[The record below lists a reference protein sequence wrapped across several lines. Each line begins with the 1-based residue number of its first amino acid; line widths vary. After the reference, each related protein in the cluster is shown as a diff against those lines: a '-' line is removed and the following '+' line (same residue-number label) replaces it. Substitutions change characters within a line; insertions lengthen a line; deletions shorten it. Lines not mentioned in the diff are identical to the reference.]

1 MVRKKMMPK
10 IDKIKWGNVWVEEK
24 KYHQV
29 LIVGEKVLER
39 EGGKL
44 RDLFGTTHR
53 IGEWEEKLL
62 LSKNPEVILI
72 AHGWSGVLKVKSD
85 FKDQV
90 LKKGIELKVVLT
102 GQAAEEY
109 NRLMAEGKRVNALIH
124 TTC

>member
-1 MVRKKMMPK
+1 MAE
-10 IDKIKWGNVWVEEK
+10 IDKIKWGNIWVNGE

-39 EGGKL
+39 EGDKL
-44 RDLFGTTHR
+44 RGLFGTTHR
-53 IGEWEEKLL
+53 IGDWEKKLL
-62 LSKNPEVILI
+62 LSGNPEVILI

-85 FKDQV
+85 FKDQIF
-90 LKKGIELKVVLT
+90 KKGIELKVVLT

-109 NRLMAEGKRVNALIH
+109 RRLVTERRRINALIH